1 MRSSCC
7 LLLCPPNDIMTSSE
21 AFQEDLLWQ
30 AHRALALGR
39 ELCSCAGRHHWS
51 YAVLR
56 AAGIT
61 SSVGAEEPLLT
72 SLMAPLIRER
82 ARVMIGGSADLG
94 LLCFVGRCAAARRPQ
109 ITVIDRCRAPL
120 ALIEEFTASR
130 NIECRTLL
138 ADLLTLNGREK
149 WDAILLH
156 HTSEFFDARARVRF
170 FEAMA
175 ASLAPGGSLFC
186 VTMTGQKLAPE
197 KQAELETEFR
207 DHSLNAFRRSPMA
220 LEERAP
226 EFERLIGDYAK
237 ARAARRVGYPDDDE
251 LYELFRSARLRIL
264 SEHAMPVKWTF
275 SKVDATPESL
285 RKFVILGT
293 RD

>member
-1 MRSSCC
+1 
-7 LLLCPPNDIMTSSE
+7 MTLSG
-21 AFQEDLLWQ
+21 AFNEDLVWQ
-30 AHRALALGR
+30 AHRALELGR

-61 SSVGAEEPLLT
+61 SSVGAEEPLLA
-72 SLMAPLIRER
+72 SLMAPLIGER

-94 LLCFVGRCAAARRPQ
+94 LLCFVGRCTAARNPQ

-130 NIECRTLL
+130 KIECRTRL
-138 ADLLTLNGREK
+138 ADLLALDGREQ
-149 WDAILLH
+149 WDAIFLH
-156 HTSEFFDARARVRF
+156 HTSEFFDARSRVRF

-175 ASLAPGGSLFC
+175 ASLVPEGSLIC
-186 VTMTGQKLAPE
+186 VTMTGQKLGPE
-197 KQAELETEFR
+197 RQAELEAEFR
-207 DHSLNAFRRSPMA
+207 DHSLKAFRRSPMA
-220 LEERAP
+220 LEEQAP
-226 EFERLIGDYAK
+226 EFERLIADYAR

-251 LYELFRSARLRIL
+251 LYELFRCARLRIL

-275 SKVDATPESL
+275 SKVDSTPELL
-285 RKFVILGT
+285 RKFVIIAK